1 MPVPNPS
8 RKRGGRVP
16 AIAVVLALMPALSAC
31 DLDTLLEAEDPFTVT
46 PGVARD
52 TANLGTLYAGA
63 RAQFA
68 QAFGGLQNREGGVV
82 MVSGLMSDELFSSD
96 NFNTRRAVDMRN
108 IDYEISNASSD
119 HAFQYLQ
126 RARAEAL
133 NAIDLYA
140 ESPRRG
146 DARHAELYSIA
157 AYSVL
162 MLVEN
167 FCTGIPLSRISET
180 GVEFGTPLS
189 AAELYALAISY
200 FDEALAQPNA
210 GATQLN
216 LARIGKAR
224 ALIDTEQYAA
234 AAQTVAQVPTNFSFQ
249 IEYAAGSFYT
259 PNPIFNM
266 NNEEKRISVSLQEG
280 TGNRGLP
287 FGTVAPTDPRIRISP
302 TSVASNSG
310 DVPAWLQLKYANASA
325 DIPLATGVEARLIE
339 AEAQLNK
346 GASSAYLGTLNT
358 LRGTIGL
365 GSLSDPGT
373 AAGRVDQF
381 FAERAYWLWLTGHRL
396 SDLRRLIRQ
405 YGRTQA
411 QVFPTGSTPYGLPY
425 GTSVTLPV
433 PFEEINNP
441 NYTTCSVRGA

>member
-1 MPVPNPS
+1 MPVRYLHRMRIN
-8 RKRGGRVP
+8 RVP
-16 AIAVVLALMPALSAC
+16 ALALLPLLSAC
-31 DLDTLLEAEDPFTVT
+31 DLDTLLEAKDPFTVT
-46 PGVARD
+46 PDVARD
-52 TANLGTLYAGA
+52 TANLETLYAGA

-68 QAFGGLQNREGGVV
+68 LGYGGWQNREGGIV
-82 MVSGLMSDELFSSD
+82 MVAGLMSDELYSSD
-96 NFNTRRAVDMRN
+96 NFNTRRAVDTRT

-140 ESPRRG
+140 ASPRAG
-146 DARHAELYSIA
+146 NPRHAELFTIA
-157 AYSVL
+157 GYSVL
-162 MLVEN
+162 ILVEN
-167 FCTGIPLSRISET
+167 FCTGIPLSRISES
-180 GVEFGTPLS
+180 GVEFGVPLS
-189 AAELYALAISY
+189 SAELYDVAISY
-200 FDEALAQPNA
+200 FDQALAQPNG
-210 GATQLN
+210 GAVQQN

-224 ALIDTEQYAA
+224 ALLDTEQFTA
-234 AAQTVAQVPTNFSFQ
+234 AAQLVAQVPTSFAFQ
-249 IEYAAGSFYT
+249 IEYAGGSFYT

-287 FGTVAPTDPRIRISP
+287 YGTVAATDPRIRISAQ
-302 TSVASNSG
+302 SVASNSG
-310 DVPAWLQLKYANASA
+310 DVPAWLQLKYSTQGA

-339 AEAQLNK
+339 AEALLDK
-346 GASSAYLGTLNT
+346 GSSAAYLATLNT
-358 LRGTIGL
+358 LRATIGL

-373 AAGRVDQF
+373 PAGRVDQF

-411 QVFPTGSTPYGLPY
+411 EVFPTGTTPYDIPY
-425 GTSVTLPV
+425 GTDVTLPV

-441 NYTTCSVRGA
+441 NYTTCTERGA